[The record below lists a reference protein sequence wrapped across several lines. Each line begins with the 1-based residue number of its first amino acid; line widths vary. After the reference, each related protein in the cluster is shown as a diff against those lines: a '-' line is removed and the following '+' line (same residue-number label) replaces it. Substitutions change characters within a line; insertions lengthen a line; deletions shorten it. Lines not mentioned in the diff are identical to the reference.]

1 MTDSPIIK
9 FPDGESVKIVD
20 PDNIPPV
27 YTDLLSE
34 FREVAG
40 VVYISFASFI
50 IDGDGEAG
58 KKARVV
64 SRIRI
69 SRDRAA
75 TIYGMLGNMLGQPD
89 RPNEPLN

>member
-1 MTDSPIIK
+1 MANGPVIK
-9 FPDGESVKIVD
+9 FPDGSSVNIVD
-20 PDNIPPV
+20 PDDIAPV

-34 FREVAG
+34 FREVNG

-50 IDGDGEAG
+50 IDGDGEDG
-58 KKARVV
+58 SKARVV

-69 SRDRAA
+69 SKDRAA
-75 TIYGMLGNMLGQPD
+75 TIYGLLGNMLATQE

>member
-1 MTDSPIIK
+1 MPNSPVIK
-9 FPDGESVKIVD
+9 FPDGSSVEVVD
-20 PDNIPPV
+20 PDNITPV

-34 FREVAG
+34 FREVDG

-69 SRDRAA
+69 SRDKAA
-75 TIYGMLGNMLGQPD
+75 SIYGMLGGMLGQRG

>member
-1 MTDSPIIK
+1 MADGPVIK
-9 FPDGESVKIVD
+9 FPDGSSVEIVD
-20 PDNIPPV
+20 PDNIPPI

-34 FREVAG
+34 FREVDG

-58 KKARVV
+58 RKARVI

-69 SRDRAA
+69 SRERAA
-75 TIYGMLGNMLGQPD
+75 TIYGLLGSILGQHE
-89 RPNEPLN
+89 RSSEPLN